1 MATVKAKPK
10 DGAEVSEEQTLLW
23 PEGWERTRVTAYQ
36 KRPQWKLP
44 REKYKAGLVRELE
57 LMGAASILITRAAN
71 ERDPG
76 VAVWFSRARAPEE
89 WQDLLGIDSPLP
101 TLDEIDKAF
110 KIKARSVHPDNQDG
124 GDIVLFQ
131 KFDAARKAAKDYVL
145 GKHAQRHEFV
155 MALDLFSE
163 SRWNMN
169 AIRLAFNSLRRL
181 QSLGMP
187 SVLERTI
194 QKTFKAALPMN
205 AGEGQK

>member
-1 MATVKAKPK
+1 MSTVKTKPK
-10 DGAEVSEEQTLLW
+10 ADAEVKEEQTLLW
-23 PEGWERTRVTAYQ
+23 PDGWDRTRVTAYQ

-76 VAVWFSRARAPEE
+76 VAVWFSRAKPPEE
-89 WQDLLGIDSPLP
+89 WQDLLGIESPLP
-101 TLDEIDKAF
+101 TTEEIDRAF
-110 KIKARSVHPDNQDG
+110 KIKARLVHPDNPDG

-131 KFDAARKAAKDYVL
+131 KLDAARRAAKDYVL
-145 GKHAQRHEFV
+145 GKHVQRHEFV

-163 SRWNMN
+163 ARWNMN

-205 AGEGQK
+205 AGGGQK